1 MFGKLNEVKVLRDPI
16 HEYIHIE
23 YQVIW
28 DCLNSPE
35 FQRLRRIHQLGATHQ
50 VYHAAEHSRFSHSL
64 GVYEIVRRMV
74 NEVEGLKE
82 ALSEEE
88 QIEVMLAGMLHDIGH
103 GPFSHS
109 FESVLEFNHEKM
121 GALILLG
128 ESTIHDVLVSHH
140 PDLPKHIVDIL
151 QHKHSNPIL
160 NQVVSGQLD
169 ADRMDYLLRDAYFTG
184 TSYGTFDLERVLRT
198 LRLHDDKLV
207 VKESGVHTIEDYIM
221 ARYHMYWQVYY
232 HPVSR
237 SFETILVRFF
247 KRLVVLNAVDPGIS
261 KRFAMFSPFFH
272 EGYPTLKEHFE
283 LDEAACLYA
292 FTLARQESDGILKDL
307 ATRLMDRRLFE
318 YAEVES
324 PQQVEAQRQNVIEA
338 GLDPEYYFALDTAIQ
353 RPYSPYQEKENSLIW
368 ILNTKNE
375 IKELSQASVLVA
387 AIVRGEN
394 KKDEKMYFPRE
405 TAK

>member
-74 NEVEGLKE
+74 NEVEGLKD

-128 ESTIHDVLVSHH
+128 ESTIHNVLVSHH

-261 KRFAMFSPFFH
+261 KRFAMFGPFFH

-292 FTLARQESDGILKDL
+292 FTLARQESDSILKDL
-307 ATRLMDRRLFE
+307 GTRLMDRRLFE

-324 PQQVEAQRQNVIEA
+324 PQQVEEQRQNVIDA

-405 TAK
+405 TAN

>member
-74 NEVEGLKE
+74 NEVEGLKD

-261 KRFAMFSPFFH
+261 KRFAMFGPFFH

-324 PQQVEAQRQNVIEA
+324 PQQVEEQRQNVIDA

-405 TAK
+405 TAN

>member
-1 MFGKLNEVKVLRDPI
+1 MLQKLDEVKVLRDPI

-35 FQRLRRIHQLGATHQ
+35 FQRLRRIHQLGATYQ
-50 VYHAAEHSRFSHSL
+50 VYHSAEHSRFSHSL
-64 GVYEIVRRMV
+64 GVYEVVRRMV
-74 NEVEGLKE
+74 SEVEGLKDS
-82 ALSEEE
+82 LSEQER
-88 QIEVMLAGMLHDIGH
+88 IEVMLAGMLHDIGH

-109 FESVLEFNHEKM
+109 FEAVLDFNHEKM
-121 GALILLG
+121 GAAIILGDSSLHKALVK
-128 ESTIHDVLVSHH
+128 HDA
-140 PDLPKHIVDIL
+140 DLPERIVAIL
-151 QHKHSNPIL
+151 THDHPNPVL
-160 NQVVSGQLD
+160 NQIISGQLD

-198 LRLHDDKLV
+198 LRVHDDKLV

-237 SFETILVRFF
+237 SFETILIRFF
-247 KRLVVLNAVDPGIS
+247 KRLVYLTLIDAGIQD
-261 KRFAMFSPFFH
+261 RFPMFAPFYH
-272 EGYPTLKEHFE
+272 AGYPTLHEHFE
-283 LDEAACLYA
+283 LDEAACFYA
-292 FTLARQESDGILKDL
+292 FSIARRESDPILSDL
-307 ATRLMDRRLFE
+307 AGRLLDRRLFE

-324 PQQVEAQRQNVIEA
+324 KEQADSQRQRVIDA
-338 GLDPEYYFALDTAIQ
+338 GFDPIYYFAIDSAHQ
-353 RPYSPYQEKENSLIW
+353 KPYSPYQENENSLIW
-368 ILNTKNE
+368 ILNPKLE

-387 AIVRGEN
+387 AIVRGEI

-405 TAK
+405 TAL

>member
-82 ALSEEE
+82 ELSEEE

-261 KRFAMFSPFFH
+261 KRFAMFGPFFH

-324 PQQVEAQRQNVIEA
+324 PRQVEAQRQNVIEA

>member
-74 NEVEGLKE
+74 NEVEGLKD

-128 ESTIHDVLVSHH
+128 DSTIHDVLVSHH

-261 KRFAMFSPFFH
+261 KRFAMFGPFFH

-292 FTLARQESDGILKDL
+292 FTLARQESDSILKDL
-307 ATRLMDRRLFE
+307 GTRLMDRRLFE

-324 PQQVEAQRQNVIEA
+324 PQQVEAQRQNVIDA

-405 TAK
+405 TAN

>member
-74 NEVEGLKE
+74 NEVEGLKD

-128 ESTIHDVLVSHH
+128 ESTIHNVLVSHH
-140 PDLPKHIVDIL
+140 PDLPKHLVDIL

-261 KRFAMFSPFFH
+261 KRFAMFGPFFH

-292 FTLARQESDGILKDL
+292 FTLARQESDAILKDL
-307 ATRLMDRRLFE
+307 GTRLMDRRLFE

-324 PQQVEAQRQNVIEA
+324 PQQVEAQRQNVIDA

-405 TAK
+405 TAN

>member
-109 FESVLEFNHEKM
+109 FESVLDFNHETM
-121 GALILLG
+121 GALILMG

-140 PDLPKHIVDIL
+140 PDLPKNIVDIL

-261 KRFAMFSPFFH
+261 KRFAMFGPFFH

-292 FTLARQESDGILKDL
+292 FTLARKESDEILKDL
-307 ATRLMDRRLFE
+307 GTRLMDRRLFE

-324 PQQVEAQRQNVIEA
+324 PQQIAAQRQNVIDA
-338 GLDPEYYFALDTAIQ
+338 GLDPEYYFALDMAVQ

-375 IKELSQASVLVA
+375 IKELSQASVLVG

>member
-74 NEVEGLKE
+74 NEVEGLKD

-109 FESVLEFNHEKM
+109 FESVLDFNHEKM

-128 ESTIHDVLVSHH
+128 ESTIHNVLVSHH

-261 KRFAMFSPFFH
+261 KRFAMFGPFFH

-292 FTLARQESDGILKDL
+292 FTLARQESDAILKDL
-307 ATRLMDRRLFE
+307 GTRLMDRCLFE

-324 PQQVEAQRQNVIEA
+324 PRQVEEQRQNVIDA

-405 TAK
+405 TAN

>member
-74 NEVEGLKE
+74 NEVEGLKD

-128 ESTIHDVLVSHH
+128 ESTIHNVLVSHH

-261 KRFAMFSPFFH
+261 KRFAMFGPFFH

-292 FTLARQESDGILKDL
+292 FTLARQESDAILKDL
-307 ATRLMDRRLFE
+307 GTRLMDRRLFE

-324 PQQVEAQRQNVIEA
+324 PRQVEEQRQNVIDA

-405 TAK
+405 TAN

>member
-74 NEVEGLKE
+74 NEVEGLKD

-247 KRLVVLNAVDPGIS
+247 KRLVVLNAVDLGIS
-261 KRFAMFSPFFH
+261 KRFAMFGPFFH

-324 PQQVEAQRQNVIEA
+324 PRQVEAQRQNVIDA

>member
-261 KRFAMFSPFFH
+261 KRFAMFGPFFH

-324 PQQVEAQRQNVIEA
+324 PRQVEAQRQNVIEA

>member
-74 NEVEGLKE
+74 NEVEGLKD
-82 ALSEEE
+82 ALSEDE

-261 KRFAMFSPFFH
+261 KRFAMFGLFFH

-292 FTLARQESDGILKDL
+292 FTLARQESDAILKDL
-307 ATRLMDRRLFE
+307 GTRLMDRRLFE

>member
-74 NEVEGLKE
+74 NEVEGLKD

-128 ESTIHDVLVSHH
+128 ESTIHNVLVSHH

-261 KRFAMFSPFFH
+261 KRFAMFGPFFH
-272 EGYPTLKEHFE
+272 DGYPTLKEHFE

-292 FTLARQESDGILKDL
+292 FTLARQESDAILKDL
-307 ATRLMDRRLFE
+307 GTRLMDRRLFE

-324 PQQVEAQRQNVIEA
+324 PQQVEAQRQNVIDA

-405 TAK
+405 TAN